1 MTCEKNEYNP
11 IIVFI
16 CIYKF
21 FIPHNTHWKN
31 AQFNKLLV
39 QARAELDE
47 TKRRDM
53 YAEMQRILRDEGGAI
68 VPMFANAIDARTDKV
83 NHGKVSGITPFD
95 GRRIIE
101 RWWLV

>member
-1 MTCEKNEYNP
+1 
-11 IIVFI
+11 
-16 CIYKF
+16 
-21 FIPHNTHWKN
+21 
-31 AQFNKLLV
+31 
-39 QARAELDE
+39 
-47 TKRRDM
+47 M